1 MYNIVVL
8 CSGILY
14 TLSKVNNSS
23 FNLIAR
29 NAVQVM
35 IILYSQFYNP
45 SCNFIRNKNKY
56 LYCFFIDFKKFV
68 KLLILTNFLRLWKAV
83 QVLQSSLKIQID
95 KLKNLVCV
103 NRILD
108 LKQKQSLKISIII
121 ATKKLCLTFLDKEQ
135 SLFHQ
140 LAFLLK
146 NIKTICSRNLFK
158 SFVIFITAEGG
169 IFFKKYNCGGGLMLV
184 RKLTYKN
191 ILGEAE

>member
-68 KLLILTNFLRLWKAV
+68 KLLSLSNIRHMGFPHGTTNYY
-83 QVLQSSLKIQID
+83 
-95 KLKNLVCV
+95 
-103 NRILD
+103 
-108 LKQKQSLKISIII
+108 
-121 ATKKLCLTFLDKEQ
+121 
-135 SLFHQ
+135 
-140 LAFLLK
+140 
-146 NIKTICSRNLFK
+146 
-158 SFVIFITAEGG
+158 G
-169 IFFKKYNCGGGLMLV
+169 
-184 RKLTYKN
+184 
-191 ILGEAE
+191 

>member
-68 KLLILTNFLRLWKAV
+68 KLFKFVNFL
-83 QVLQSSLKIQID
+83 
-95 KLKNLVCV
+95 
-103 NRILD
+103 
-108 LKQKQSLKISIII
+108 
-121 ATKKLCLTFLDKEQ
+121 
-135 SLFHQ
+135 
-140 LAFLLK
+140 
-146 NIKTICSRNLFK
+146 FK
-158 SFVIFITAEGG
+158 FWRSPPHT
-169 IFFKKYNCGGGLMLV
+169 
-184 RKLTYKN
+184 
-191 ILGEAE
+191 